1 MSSIQQK
8 LDLKEKE
15 FENRLRACEE
25 SNRESLNDL
34 REMLADQQKTHSKYV
49 EPSFLFLFSLRTKD
63 LITL

>member
-49 EPSFLFLFSLRTKD
+49 EPSFLFSFFFTY
-63 LITL
+63 

>member
-49 EPSFLFLFSLRTKD
+49 KPSSFFSRSKD
-63 LITL
+63 LLTL